1 MDSNSNRSRNFDSFK
16 KGFWFAFL
24 GLTFIFAL
32 IWFGSTFVENLT
44 HKRIKIKEQNSTV
57 IVKVVNATEIVKK
70 ELIKKLSERN
80 TEIYTSA
87 CEKSKPEI
95 EKLKKETI
103 EAIRNHT
110 SRVLNLYF
118 STVQRVGVEKFLN
131 WLYSFGT
138 DYMVVFNRL
147 VDAKRDVECYL
158 NLKRGEFT
166 NLSKCVHNSELERY
180 ILQKVKTYLVN
191 DKKITKLVE
200 EKVIPYANGKVKE
213 FEKNA
218 LQILSKNYK
227 EELQKEAKKIAKQLK
242 EEREFNNLSEEEISK
257 ITLEV
262 TKEITPKIEG
272 ELAGRVTAKTG
283 TVITAIITA
292 KIVSKI
298 VTKMAT
304 KIAEKV
310 TLKVTSKVLTK
321 LAEKLGAKAASALG
335 GFEAGTLACGWLGP
349 FSVACGAVAGAIVWF
364 ATDVVVNKLDEV
376 LNRDE
381 MRSFLIKQLSN
392 GKNDITLSMVE
403 NDLKILNK
411 VEKKICPLL
420 QGEVKKLK
428 AKELPQMLK

>member
-103 EAIRNHT
+103 EAIRNYT
-110 SRVLNLYF
+110 SKVLKLYF
-118 STVQRVGVEKFLN
+118 LTVQRVGVEKFLN

-138 DYMVVFNRL
+138 DYMVVFRQL
-147 VDAKRDVECYL
+147 EDAKRDVECYL
-158 NLKRGEFT
+158 NLERGEFT

-191 DKKITKLVE
+191 DKKMSKLVE

-213 FEKNA
+213 FEKKA

-227 EELQKEAKKIAKQLK
+227 KELQKEAEKLAKQLK
-242 EEREFNNLSEEEISK
+242 KEKKFNKLSEEEISK

-272 ELAGRVTAKTG
+272 ELAGRVTTKTG
-283 TVITAIITA
+283 TVITAIITL

-298 VTKMAT
+298 ATKMAT

-335 GFEAGTLACGWLGP
+335 GFEAGTLACAWSGP
-349 FSVACGAVAGAIVWF
+349 FSVACGAVAGAIAWV
-364 ATDVVVNKLDEV
+364 ATDVAVNKLDEV
-376 LNRDE
+376 LNRNDI
-381 MRSFLIKQLSN
+381 RRFLIKQLSN
-392 GKNDITLSMVE
+392 RQNEITLSVVE
-403 NDLKILNK
+403 NYLKILNK
-411 VEKKICPLL
+411 VEEKICPLL

-428 AKELPQMLK
+428 VKELPQMLK